1 MEEEK
6 EEAKKANT
14 SFGDFLS
21 DHQTLTGGDIVETPA
36 PLQTTPPMETEP
48 NNTPEPAPVEVQ
60 PSEPHPSA
68 SPSNPKE
75 RKKYNREFLLRL
87 RFVSAS
93 MRRPEG
99 FPDIPGVVLDKCE
112 LKKPNKITTSV
123 SLNEDV
129 QLDKAEKAWK
139 PAMKKS
145 RGDEDDQE
153 MVKTHER

>member
-1 MEEEK
+1 
-6 EEAKKANT
+6 NI

-21 DHQTLTGGDIVETPA
+21 DHLALTGGDIVETPA

-87 RFVSAS
+87 RFISAS
-93 MRRPEG
+93 MRRPEETTF
-99 FPDIPGVVLDKCE
+99 FPHTQSYTNQ
-112 LKKPNKITTSV
+112 KKPQYIIIKC
-123 SLNEDV
+123 
-129 QLDKAEKAWK
+129 
-139 PAMKKS
+139 
-145 RGDEDDQE
+145 
-153 MVKTHER
+153 

>member
-6 EEAKKANT
+6 EEAKKANI

-21 DHQTLTGGDIVETPA
+21 DHLALTGGDIVETPA

-99 FPDIPGVVLDKCE
+99 FPDIPGVVLDKVNMTVSDMT
-112 LKKPNKITTSV
+112 LYRSTVLYSV
-123 SLNEDV
+123 
-129 QLDKAEKAWK
+129 
-139 PAMKKS
+139 
-145 RGDEDDQE
+145 
-153 MVKTHER
+153 

>member
-6 EEAKKANT
+6 EEAKKANI
-14 SFGDFLS
+14 SFGDFLF
-21 DHQTLTGGDIVETPA
+21 DHLALTGGDIVETPA

-93 MRRPEG
+93 MHRPEG
-99 FPDIPGVVLDKCE
+99 FPDIPGVVLDKVNMTVSDMT
-112 LKKPNKITTSV
+112 LYRSTVLYSV
-123 SLNEDV
+123 
-129 QLDKAEKAWK
+129 
-139 PAMKKS
+139 
-145 RGDEDDQE
+145 
-153 MVKTHER
+153 